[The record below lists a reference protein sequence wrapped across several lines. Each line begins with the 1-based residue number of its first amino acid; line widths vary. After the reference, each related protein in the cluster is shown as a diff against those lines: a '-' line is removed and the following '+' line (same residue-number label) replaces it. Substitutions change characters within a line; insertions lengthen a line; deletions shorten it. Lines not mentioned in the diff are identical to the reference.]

1 MMLVTG
7 AAHAG
12 KTAWVRQKLS
22 PQALCDGQTCTPE
35 EALTAA
41 CITQY
46 HALVR
51 RLIAEHADPLAFTE
65 RLCRENPDCIVLL
78 DEIGCG
84 IIPLDRADRLWREQ
98 TGRCGCLL
106 AESAQT
112 VVRICC
118 GIPSAIKGE
127 LP

>member
-12 KTAWVRQKLS
+12 KTAWVRQNLA
-22 PQALCDGQTCTPE
+22 PQAICDGAVCAPE
-35 EALTAA
+35 EVLSAA
-41 CITQY
+41 CITHY
-46 HALVR
+46 HRLVR
-51 RLIAEHADPLAFTE
+51 RLLDEGADPLAYTE

-84 IIPLDRADRLWREQ
+84 IVPLEKDDRIWREQ

-106 AESAQT
+106 AEHART
-112 VVRICC
+112 VVRLCC
-118 GIPSAIKGE
+118 GIAAAIKGE